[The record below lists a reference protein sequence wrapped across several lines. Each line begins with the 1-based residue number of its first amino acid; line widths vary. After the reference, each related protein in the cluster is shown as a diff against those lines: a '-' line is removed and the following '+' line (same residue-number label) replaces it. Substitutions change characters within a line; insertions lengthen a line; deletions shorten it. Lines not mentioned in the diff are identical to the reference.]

1 MNNIQRL
8 FFIGV
13 VLLISS
19 AANQGVC
26 ADNFNIIAHRGASG
40 FLPEHTLEAT
50 TLAFS
55 QRPNYIEQDVVFS
68 KDSVAVVLHDIHLET
83 VTDVEQQF
91 PHRARDDG
99 RFYARDFTL
108 KELRSLRIHERENA
122 QGERI
127 FKQRYSG
134 TQAHFTIA
142 TLEEHFE
149 VITQLNRQFNTNVG
163 VYTEIKSPQWHKKE
177 GVDSSKIVISTMQK
191 YGFDRKEANSFLQ
204 CFDFN
209 EIKRI
214 RSELG
219 YQGKL
224 VMLIGENSWG
234 ESSTDYNWLKSE
246 HGLKE
251 VAKYANGIGPWI
263 GQLFDN
269 DHLAQGELVSAK
281 WLSYARQNNL
291 LVHPYTY
298 RKDALPLGMTS
309 NELLAALVHQVKADG
324 IFTDHI
330 PEVKQWLEQQKT
342 TSP

>member
-8 FFIGV
+8 F
-13 VLLISS
+13 LISALLLS
-19 AANQGVC
+19 SMVANHNAY
-26 ADNFNIIAHRGASG
+26 ADNFTIIAHRGASG

-50 TLAFS
+50 TLAFA
-55 QRPNYIEQDVVFS
+55 QQPNDIEQDVVFS

-91 PHRARDDG
+91 PNRARDDG

-108 KELRSLRIHERENA
+108 EELRSLRIHERQNA
-122 QGERI
+122 QGKQI
-127 FKQRYSG
+127 FKKRYFG

-149 VITQLNRQFNTNVG
+149 LITQLNRQFNTNVG
-163 VYTEIKSPQWHKKE
+163 VYTEIKSPQWHKNE
-177 GVDSSKIVISTMQK
+177 GVDSSKIVISLMRK
-191 YGFDRKEANSFLQ
+191 YDFDRKEANSFLQ
-204 CFDFN
+204 CYDFN

-214 RSELG
+214 RNKLG

-224 VMLIGENSWG
+224 VMLVGENSWG
-234 ESSTDYNWLKSE
+234 ESSTDYDWLRTQ

-269 DHLAQGELVSAK
+269 TQLDKGKLMSAK
-281 WLSYARQNNL
+281 WLSYAHQNNL
-291 LVHPYTY
+291 LIHPYTY
-298 RKDALPLGMTS
+298 RKDALPRGITS
-309 NELLAALVHQVKADG
+309 DQLLTALINQVKADG

-330 PEVKQWLEQQKT
+330 PIIKQWLKQQKT
-342 TSP
+342 RPL